1 LSDSLIDPKEKLL
14 IEYVISDTK
23 VLSHAFGV
31 FRPEYF
37 FRPADDIV
45 RFITEY
51 FSEYKDVPSSH
62 VLQAEFGF
70 EFNTHEVTDSVF
82 QYALDELEEFAKKRA
97 IRNAIEQGI
106 DLLQG
111 DKYAAI
117 EQHIRDALRVKL
129 DSSLGL
135 SYFDNISERIIESQE
150 DKEAITTGITA
161 IDDLAGKLKRKEL
174 MIVAAESGLGKTN
187 IMINVMKNV
196 AAQGYDCVF
205 ITLEL
210 SKEAVGERLDGM
222 ISGYPV
228 KDLITDPDTVERD
241 GMIMYPVKDLITDPD
256 TVESEIKNKT
266 QNKYGDIQIKYMPA
280 ETTASEIM
288 AYLVEY
294 QIQRGKYPDFI
305 AVDYLDEMGSDD
317 PNKQTIADRERDTT
331 GRLRNIIVETNAYGL
346 TAAQLTKD
354 SADITKINRSHVSG
368 GAYKVNRSDITLG
381 VFATEEDIDNNM
393 LNFCQIKVRSSQKI
407 KKAQTA
413 YINPKTLEIT
423 DNPIS
428 EKSLSNTNKLV
439 SPKTPEQKVKEYEE
453 TQQTNETSQTSY
465 DLLKKKLSARK
476 ALSI

>member
-51 FSEYKDVPSSH
+51 FSAYKDVPSSH

-228 KDLITDPDTVERD
+228 KDLITDPDTVE
-241 GMIMYPVKDLITDPD
+241 
-256 TVESEIKNKT
+256 SEIKNKT

-423 DNPIS
+423 DNPVR

-453 TQQTNETSQTSY
+453 TQQTDETSQTSY

>member
-161 IDDLAGKLKRKEL
+161 IDDLTGKLKRKEL

-222 ISGYPV
+222 ISG
-228 KDLITDPDTVERD
+228 
-241 GMIMYPVKDLITDPD
+241 YPVKDLITDPD

-393 LNFCQIKVRSSQKI
+393 LNFSQIKVRSSQKI

-423 DNPIS
+423 DNPVR

-453 TQQTNETSQTSY
+453 TQQTDETSQTSY